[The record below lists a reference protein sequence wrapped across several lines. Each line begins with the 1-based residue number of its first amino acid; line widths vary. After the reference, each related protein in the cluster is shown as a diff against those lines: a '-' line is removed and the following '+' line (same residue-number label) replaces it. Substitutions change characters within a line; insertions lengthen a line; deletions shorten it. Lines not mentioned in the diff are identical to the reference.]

1 MKGTPYTVLIA
12 DDHAIIR
19 DGLRLLLEAHPE
31 FTVVGEAKDGRDA
44 VRQAGEVRPDAVVMD
59 VAMTGLNGI
68 EATRMITRSC
78 PRTRVVV
85 LSMYGTKEHVFRALK
100 AGALGYVLKRST
112 GPELVQALQAVCR
125 GERYLSR
132 EIADIVVDDYLAS
145 GSDELARDPLA
156 ELSQR
161 EREVLRLLAQG
172 LHNTDIAERLYL
184 SEGTVRNYVSSIF
197 TKLEVSD
204 RTQAAVIALRYGLAD
219 LSET

>member
-78 PRTRVVV
+78 PRTREVV

-100 AGALGYVLKRST
+100 AGALAYVLKRST

-161 EREVLRLLAQG
+161 EREVLQLLA
-172 LHNTDIAERLYL
+172 
-184 SEGTVRNYVSSIF
+184 EGHDN
-197 TKLEVSD
+197 K
-204 RTQAAVIALRYGLAD
+204 VIAD
-219 LSET
+219 LIHLSPKTVHTYRSRIMQKLNLHDTVALIRFALQHTITPED